1 MTTSALHRSKGKG
14 LTLLSFGFRPF
25 FLLGAIWAAIAVPL
39 WIAVYVHGPGAV
51 PVNIGLVWHTHEMV
65 FGYGSAI
72 VAGFLLTA
80 IPSWTKRPPIAGG
93 LLAILVLL
101 WCAGRIFYLLMPQP
115 SLVSA
120 AVESSF
126 LLALA
131 VLVGREILVSRN
143 TRNLKVAMAVFL
155 FAAANAA
162 FHVSVTRVGGLPQGA
177 IDAGLAVLLW
187 LILLVGGRIV
197 PSFTRNWLAK
207 HRPGALPVVFGRY
220 DALVLVISGAA
231 LAAWLVSDV
240 HLIVGGLLT
249 LAGLMNAIRLYRWRG
264 WRTVGEPLVLI
275 LHVGYAWAVIG
286 LLGLGLHA
294 LMPDIVPRLA
304 SIHALGTGA
313 IGVMTLAVMTRA
325 TLGHTGRA
333 LMAGGATVAVFLS
346 VNLAALVRV
355 AATFLGPGMQAWGN
369 TIATLFWVLAF
380 ATFVIVYGPRL
391 LAPRIASAA

>member
-1 MTTSALHRSKGKG
+1 MTTNVLHRTREKGPA
-14 LTLLSFGFRPF
+14 LLSFGFRPF
-25 FLLGAIWAAIAVPL
+25 FLLGAIWAAIAIPL

-93 LLAILVLL
+93 LLAMLGLL

-115 SLVSA
+115 SLLSA

-126 LLALA
+126 LI
-131 VLVGREILVSRN
+131 VLVASVGREILLSGN
-143 TRNLKVAMAVFL
+143 TRNLKVAILVLL
-155 FAAANAA
+155 FAAANVA
-162 FHVSVTRVGGLPQGA
+162 FHVSVMRVGGLPQGA
-177 IDAGLAVLLW
+177 IDAGLAILVW

-231 LAAWLVSDV
+231 LTTWLISDV
-240 HLIVGGLLT
+240 QLIVGGLLMF
-249 LAGLMNAIRLYRWRG
+249 AGLMNAIRLYRWHG

-333 LMAGGATVAVFLS
+333 LTAGSATVAVFLS
-346 VNLAALVRV
+346 VNLAALARV
-355 AATFLGPGMQAWGN
+355 GTTFFGPGTQVWGN

-380 ATFVIVYGPRL
+380 ATFVIAYGPRL
-391 LAPRIASAA
+391 VAPRIASAA

>member
-1 MTTSALHRSKGKG
+1 MSISGQPARSN
-14 LTLLSFGFRPF
+14 FAR
-25 FLLGAIWAAIAVPL
+25 V
-39 WIAVYVHGPGAV
+39 
-51 PVNIGLVWHTHEMV
+51 
-65 FGYGSAI
+65 
-72 VAGFLLTA
+72 
-80 IPSWTKRPPIAGG
+80 
-93 LLAILVLL
+93 
-101 WCAGRIFYLLMPQP
+101 GRKSKQ
-115 SLVSA
+115 
-120 AVESSF
+120 
-126 LLALA
+126 ALA
-131 VLVGREILVSRN
+131 RAVRPSRSSI
-143 TRNLKVAMAVFL
+143 M
-155 FAAANAA
+155 
-162 FHVSVTRVGGLPQGA
+162 
-177 IDAGLAVLLW
+177 
-187 LILLVGGRIV
+187 
-197 PSFTRNWLAK
+197 PSFSRNWLAK

-220 DALVLVISGAA
+220 DALVLVISGVA
-231 LAAWLVSDV
+231 LAAWLISDV
-240 HLIVGGLLT
+240 RLIVGGLLIF
-249 LAGLMNAIRLYRWRG
+249 AGLMNAIRLYRWRG

-391 LAPRIASAA
+391 LTPRIASAA